1 MSGDNFKVGL
11 SEEEQE
17 PELDT
22 GNFSLSNMRIK
33 TPGTAKYF
41 RENATMKDVVSEYL
55 LDIHEENQTLI
66 ILKQENQLL
75 KSVLMDKNKTI
86 DALNKI
92 IDAQKQLI
100 DKYGK

>member
-1 MSGDNFKVGL
+1 MSDYKVGL
-11 SEEEQE
+11 SGEEVE
-17 PELDT
+17 PEPDT
-22 GNFSLSNMRIK
+22 GAFSPSNMGLK
-33 TPGTAKYF
+33 NPTLLKYF
-41 RENATMKDVVSEYL
+41 GENKPIKDVFSKSISDL
-55 LDIHEENQTLI
+55 HEENQTLI
-66 ILKQENQLL
+66 ILQQENQLL